1 MYGGAPTLRRC
12 RFAQEGDRQLAR
24 GWRKIEFSH
33 RTRCIRIFGTTE
45 RCAVVRISH
54 CKRGEEKEGKDGGRG
69 GGEGK
74 IGSCR
79 EHVKERL

>member
-1 MYGGAPTLRRC
+1 MRRC
-12 RFAQEGDRQLAR
+12 SFAQEGDRQPAR
-24 GWRKIEFSH
+24 GWRKIEFS
-33 RTRCIRIFGTTE
+33 RGTWCIRIFGTTE

-54 CKRGEEKEGKDGGRG
+54 SKRGEEKEGKDGGRG